1 VAIKKEIKEKPTKE
15 EKITIIDKNS
25 GIKEEYSKE
34 QLEGTKEVLSLRGKD
49 ARVDLNFLENGGAYL
64 FVENNILKKSTF
76 VALTR
81 NDIEWIVY
89 FILKN
94 NANITK
100 IVKSILEVIE

>member
-1 VAIKKEIKEKPTKE
+1 MKKEMK
-15 EKITIIDKNS
+15 EKITIIDKNN
-25 GIKEEYSKE
+25 GIKAGYIQLSKE
-34 QLEGTKEVLSLRGKD
+34 QFIEGTKEILSLRGKD
-49 ARVDLNFLENGGAYL
+49 TRVDLNFLENGGAYL

-81 NDIEWIVY
+81 NEIEWIVY

-100 IVKSILEVIE
+100 IVKSILEVVE